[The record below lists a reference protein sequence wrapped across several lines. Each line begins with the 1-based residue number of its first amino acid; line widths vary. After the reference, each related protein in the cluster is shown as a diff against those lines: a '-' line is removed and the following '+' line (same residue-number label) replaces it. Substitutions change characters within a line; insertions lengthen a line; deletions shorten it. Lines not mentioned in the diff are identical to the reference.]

1 MMQPRV
7 LVIGAGVVG
16 LFTAVELLGD
26 GRYEVTVLDRDHPG
40 SGSSGRSVGMVE
52 TQYPT
57 RATVEARAFGRRAYE
72 RLAAEHGLGFVHS
85 GYLRLGSSPDD
96 LEAFARSIEI
106 QREFG
111 IEDAE
116 LLTAQQI
123 SERWPR
129 LITDGITGGVF
140 GAWDGHV
147 DGYETCRTLT
157 GIVRGLGGKVKAGAE
172 VTAAER
178 TGEAWRITAGG
189 IEHVADIVV
198 NAAGPHAGRIGELL
212 GAPVP
217 LLPQLHGA
225 ITVRLPAPAALPFV
239 MDYVPGSGVDGVY
252 FRPEGDGRL
261 IAGLHTEEAIGA
273 SVDPDAPLRELAD
286 GVVERI
292 AVQLMNRLRGAEELE
307 PDRSWQGIYPMT
319 PDHRPIVGA
328 YPGVPGVICALG
340 AGGSG
345 IQLSPAI
352 GRLAADAIRGTER
365 PAFEIADAWS
375 PSRAAASQ

>member
-7 LVIGAGVVG
+7 LVIGA
-16 LFTAVELLGD
+16 
-26 GRYEVTVLDRDHPG
+26 
-40 SGSSGRSVGMVE
+40 
-52 TQYPT
+52 
-57 RATVEARAFGRRAYE
+57 
-72 RLAAEHGLGFVHS
+72 
-85 GYLRLGSSPDD
+85 
-96 LEAFARSIEI
+96 
-106 QREFG
+106 
-111 IEDAE
+111 
-116 LLTAQQI
+116 
-123 SERWPR
+123 
-129 LITDGITGGVF
+129 
-140 GAWDGHV
+140 
-147 DGYETCRTLT
+147 
-157 GIVRGLGGKVKAGAE
+157 
-172 VTAAER
+172 
-178 TGEAWRITAGG
+178 
-189 IEHVADIVV
+189 
-198 NAAGPHAGRIGELL
+198 
-212 GAPVP
+212 
-217 LLPQLHGA
+217 GA

-252 FRPEGDGRL
+252 FRPEGEGRL

-352 GRLAADAIRGTER
+352 GRLAADVIRGGVPPSRSPTRGRPAEPPRRSSSGIGSTRAIRPR
-365 PAFEIADAWS
+365 PRRSPAPSPGRPLPCLRGARRRRDPGFGAIAVARTGS
-375 PSRAAASQ
+375 KPLTRV